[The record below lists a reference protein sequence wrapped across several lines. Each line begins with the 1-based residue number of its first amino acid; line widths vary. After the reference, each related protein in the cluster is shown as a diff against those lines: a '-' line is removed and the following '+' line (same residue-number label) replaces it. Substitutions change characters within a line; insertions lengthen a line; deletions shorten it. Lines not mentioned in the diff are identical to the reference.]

1 MSGKD
6 DETPSPPQKERKQN
20 GQFQK
25 GLCPNPKGRPKG
37 ALAKKTKF
45 LQIMTQGRQ
54 QKALKVLDK
63 VMQQAESGDAD
74 AQKLVLSMLQPFL
87 KREADKEGGGSG
99 DKRPTVTVVV
109 NQTEGRAPVPAARV
123 IEAKS

>member
-1 MSGKD
+1 MSEKD
-6 DETPSPPQKERKQN
+6 AETPSPQEKTRKPD

-25 GLCPNPKGRPKG
+25 GISPNPKGRPKG

-54 QKALKVLDK
+54 QKALRVLDNEIAL
-63 VMQQAESGDAD
+63 AESGDKD
-74 AQKLVLSMLQPFL
+74 ARKNVLTLLQPFL
-87 KREADKEGGGSG
+87 KREAEKDGGGG

-109 NQTEGRAPVPAARV
+109 NQTDGRAAPVPAARV
-123 IEAKS
+123 IEAK